1 MIVWGKLFHMRLCA
15 HIINLMVQDG
25 LGDISV
31 IVDCV
36 RDGIKDLV
44 ASERRLMKFVEMAKN
59 FQLSSNNLFLDVPTH

>member
-1 MIVWGKLFHMRLCA
+1 
-15 HIINLMVQDG
+15 MVQDG